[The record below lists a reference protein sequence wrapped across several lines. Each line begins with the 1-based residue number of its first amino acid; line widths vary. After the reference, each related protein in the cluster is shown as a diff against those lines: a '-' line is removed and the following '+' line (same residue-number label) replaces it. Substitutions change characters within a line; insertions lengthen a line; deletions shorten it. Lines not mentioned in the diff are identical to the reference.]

1 MKMRCMVSKYIDY
14 LLLTHVGS
22 RDYLI
27 SEEKSID
34 KWRLSGELQFSCL
47 KLTSVNIRL
56 DSSEV

>member
-1 MKMRCMVSKYIDY
+1 MSKYIDY
-14 LLLTHVGS
+14 LLLTPVGS

-34 KWRLSGELQFSCL
+34 KWRLSGELQYSCL